1 MKRQYHSR
9 SRVYREAPRASF
21 MGSFALFVSVLIVVL
36 GGFVFLARLGLV
48 HAELPDPGT
57 LPRTSLQEIAV
68 TVLDEV
74 VPAPAGP
81 DAGPAA
87 VPDDPSA
94 GAEPQLL
101 EPDLELQ
108 WQDPELPNGCEAT
121 SLAMALTAAG
131 YPADKCDLAFGTLPR
146 EEFWYDDQGGRHGPD
161 PSQAYAGDPSSASGG
176 WYCLEGPVI
185 QAANDWIVSAGGGA
199 AAETVSGLDR
209 QALESLLQ
217 DDTPVVVWVTR
228 DYGPARYADR
238 FSWILPDGSDYVPY
252 DNLHCV
258 LLTGLEADGSYRV
271 ADPLEGWQT
280 VDAGTF
286 WEGFEALDCRAVV
299 IR

>member
-81 DAGPAA
+81 DAGPSA

-101 EPDLELQ
+101 EPELELQ

-176 WYCLEGPVI
+176 WYCLEAPAA
-185 QAANDWIVSAGGGA
+185 QAGNTWVQWAGSSVQVTA
-199 AAETVSGLDR
+199 VSGLSR
-209 QALESLLQ
+209 AELEQYLQ
-217 DDTPVVVWVTR
+217 VGTPVAAWVTR
-228 DYGPARYADR
+228 DYAPVERTTRYG
-238 FSWILPDGSDYVPY
+238 WQLPDGSWYYPC

-258 LLTGLEADGSYRV
+258 VVAGMADGCYQV
-271 ADPLEGWQT
+271 ADPLDGWQQ
-280 VDAGTF
+280 VDSGTF
-286 WEGFEALDCRAVV
+286 WASFSVMGSRALIAQG
-299 IR
+299 

>member
-1 MKRQYHSR
+1 MKNRYHSR
-9 SRVYREAPRASF
+9 ARVYREAPRANF
-21 MGSFALFVSVLIVVL
+21 LGSFALFVSVLIVIL
-36 GGFVFLARLGLV
+36 GGFVFLTRLGVV
-48 HAELPDPGT
+48 HAELPDPGM
-57 LPRTSLQEIAV
+57 LPRTALQEMAV

-74 VPAPAGP
+74 ALSPAGSEA
-81 DAGPAA
+81 DTGAA
-87 VPDDPSA
+87 DLPA

-101 EPDLELQ
+101 GDDLELQ
-108 WQDPELPNGCEAT
+108 WQNPELPNGCEAT

-131 YPADKCDLAFGTLPR
+131 YPADKYDLAFGVLPR
-146 EEFWYDDQGGRHGPD
+146 EEFWYDDQGSRHGPD

-176 WYCLEGPVI
+176 WYCLEGPVA
-185 QAANDWIVSAGGGA
+185 QAANDWLVSAGGDA
-199 AAETVSGLDR
+199 SAEIVTGLDR
-209 QALESLLQ
+209 QALERLLQ
-217 DDTPVVVWVTR
+217 DGTPVVVWVTR
-228 DYGPARYADR
+228 DYGPVRYADR

-258 LLTGLEADGSYRV
+258 LLTGLETDGSYRV

-286 WEGFEALDCRAVV
+286 WEGFEALGCRAVV